1 MNRYNVTCDY
11 KCNLRVIQKDEGTAL
26 IAAKANEAEMMKDI
40 KPYFSPSITVLASD
54 ADLKSF
60 KEKNTVFALA
70 LLKVQYNHVDLILD
84 SN

>member
-1 MNRYNVTCDY
+1 
-11 KCNLRVIQKDEGTAL
+11 
-26 IAAKANEAEMMKDI
+26 
-40 KPYFSPSITVLASD
+40 VLASD

-70 LLKVQYNHVDLILD
+70 LLKVQYNHVDFILD